1 MALYTPFGESRYQ
14 CTEIAPGGQSWRCT
28 HFLGNADINVQKLR
42 QAAKDGAVLYTPFVE
57 SRCQCTE
64 IAPGGQRWRS
74 QLRWGQLHGRRSS
87 RPPGQT
93 GLAGPDQ
100 AESNT
105 FT

>member
-1 MALYTPFGESRYQ
+1 MGHLRDSRFYKKKKMLEMPQ
-14 CTEIAPGGQSWRCT
+14 RWRCT